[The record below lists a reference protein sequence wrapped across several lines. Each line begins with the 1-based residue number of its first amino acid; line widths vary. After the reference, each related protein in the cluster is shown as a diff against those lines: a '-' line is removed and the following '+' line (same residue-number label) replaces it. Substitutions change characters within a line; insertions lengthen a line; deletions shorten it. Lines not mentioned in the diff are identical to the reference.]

1 MTPRKNGRLD
11 TSVLADRAI
20 DVIALSLGIALGGSI
35 AWAAVPVVQQ
45 KNKLFDP
52 GRVEISRGESVQF
65 TNDDPFIHHL
75 YIEAPNFTYD
85 SGDQRPGR
93 TIKIAFDQP
102 GEYVL
107 KCAIHL
113 KMQLEILVK

>member
-1 MTPRKNGRLD
+1 MTTRKNGRLGAP
-11 TSVLADRAI
+11 VLADRAI
-20 DVIALSLGIALGGSI
+20 DGIALVVGIALGSGI
-35 AWAAVPVVQQ
+35 AAAAAPVVQQ
-45 KNKLFDP
+45 KNKLFEP
-52 GRVEISRGESVQF
+52 ARVEISRGDSVQF

-113 KMQLEILVK
+113 KMQLEILVE

>member
-1 MTPRKNGRLD
+1 MATRKKSRFAG
-11 TSVLADRAI
+11 LAMD
-20 DVIALSLGIALGGSI
+20 ALALALGLCLGANL
-35 AWAAVPVVQQ
+35 AWASVSVVHQR
-45 KNKLFDP
+45 NKMFDP
-52 GRVEISRGESVQF
+52 GSVEIPRGESIQF
-65 TNDDPFIHHL
+65 TNEDPFIHHL
-75 YIEAPNFTYD
+75 YIESPNFNYD

-93 TIKIAFDQP
+93 AIRISFDQP